1 MLPARMTY
9 TKSLRLTLEGS
20 YVIKVVVLCA
30 RARHAR
36 RVAVVRRWFAGSSAD
51 IDSSVVQHQSRIFIN
66 KQKEKGRTKNE
77 NVGITNTGTSK
88 RKPLTHSTAQ
98 RDSAIL
104 LFSFSAARKDSIVA
118 CIKAI
123 DPSPEHG
130 NLTSLTNFFA

>member
-9 TKSLRLTLEGS
+9 TKLLQLTLEGS

-30 RARHAR
+30 RACHVR
-36 RVAVVRRWFAGSSAD
+36 RVAVVRRWFAGSSTD

-88 RKPLTHSTAQ
+88 CKPLTHSTTQ

-104 LFSFSAARKDSIVA
+104 LFSFPTARKDSIVA
-118 CIKAI
+118 RIKAI